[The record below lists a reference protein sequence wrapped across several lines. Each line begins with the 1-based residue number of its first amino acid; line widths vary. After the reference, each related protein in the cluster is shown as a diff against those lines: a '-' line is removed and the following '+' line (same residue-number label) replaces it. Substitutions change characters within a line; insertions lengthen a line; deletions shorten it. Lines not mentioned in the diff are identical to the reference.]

1 MIFNFVGMLM
11 TVVGV
16 IYLIFPS
23 RRRENKYG
31 YRTQRARYTDATFK
45 YAQKV
50 AAKILLLIGVTTWLI
65 GFLIKS
71 SGITQFFILE
81 IFLIAIP
88 IISVFY
94 QIERRLEL
102 FNDELDREISKTKEE
117 DTHEIIND

>member
-1 MIFNFVGMLM
+1 M
-11 TVVGV
+11 TVLGV

-23 RRRENKYG
+23 KRRENKYG
-31 YRTQRARYTDATFK
+31 YRTKRARYTDASFK

-50 AAKILLLIGVTTWLI
+50 AARMLLLIGIVTWLI

-71 SGITQFFILE
+71 SGVTQFFILE
-81 IFLIAIP
+81 IFLIGIP

-102 FNDELDREISKTKEE
+102 FNDEYDREIGKNEKG
-117 DTHEIIND
+117 DTHEVIND

>member
-1 MIFNFVGMLM
+1 MLM

-50 AAKILLLIGVTTWLI
+50 AAKILLLIGVATWLI

-71 SGITQFFILE
+71 SGITQFFLLE

-102 FNDELDREISKTKEE
+102 FNDELDREMNKTKEE

>member
-1 MIFNFVGMLM
+1 MIFSFVGMIM
-11 TVVGV
+11 TVLGV

-23 RRRENKYG
+23 KRRENKYG
-31 YRTQRARYTDATFK
+31 YRTQRARYTDASFK

-50 AAKILLLIGVTTWLI
+50 AARMLLLIGIVTWLI

-71 SGITQFFILE
+71 SGVTQFFILE
-81 IFLIAIP
+81 IFLIGIP

-102 FNDELDREISKTKEE
+102 FNDEYDREIGKNEKG
-117 DTHEIIND
+117 DTHEVIND